1 MAKCSLPKYNIQ
13 APVAASWPGKKHPY
27 LSFLDEVRAKLVT
40 LGFQEMIGTSV
51 ELSFFNFDALYTPQ
65 DHPAKEADGIYRIK
79 QPEFGDTDAYS
90 QAVNRVKVTH
100 ENGDETGS
108 SGWGYK
114 YSLQEA
120 RRLVS

>member
-1 MAKCSLPKYNIQ
+1 MRYIHLRIILP
-13 APVAASWPGKKHPY
+13 
-27 LSFLDEVRAKLVT
+27 R
-40 LGFQEMIGTSV
+40 
-51 ELSFFNFDALYTPQ
+51 
-65 DHPAKEADGIYRIK
+65 EADGIYRIK

-90 QAVNRVKVTH
+90 HAVNRVKVTH

-120 RRLVS
+120 RRLILRGTWNMP